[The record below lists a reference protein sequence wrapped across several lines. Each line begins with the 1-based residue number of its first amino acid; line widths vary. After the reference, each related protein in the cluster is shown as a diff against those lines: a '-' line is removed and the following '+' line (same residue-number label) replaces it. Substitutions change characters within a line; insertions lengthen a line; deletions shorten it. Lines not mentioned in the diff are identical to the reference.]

1 MYLTKKINDYFPW
14 LWLFLKKKNSMENC
28 RVFFNTD
35 HRESI
40 FVNQPKMYSFF

>member
-1 MYLTKKINDYFPW
+1 MALAFFKKKI
-14 LWLFLKKKNSMENC
+14 SMENC

-40 FVNQPKMYSFF
+40 FVNQPKMYSFFKEIDDNNTETK